1 MEEYGS
7 VFLFRASAV
16 MVSVALGIYACMQ
29 WRLGNLTSKV
39 ESSTGSGVDGG
50 GGVGE
55 GEGGQHVG
63 AGEEEGRVR
72 EGGVLEDVV
81 VDEEGGGDDDGAG
94 RRETEG
100 AGVESR
106 DGKTSEEV
114 NGKDQGEGVIL
125 KG

>member
-29 WRLGNLTSKV
+29 WKLGNLTAKV
-39 ESSTGSGVDGG
+39 ESSTGSEVDGG
-50 GGVGE
+50 GGVDKGE
-55 GEGGQHVG
+55 EGQHVG

-94 RRETEG
+94 RRETGG

-114 NGKDQGEGVIL
+114 NGKDQGKGVIL